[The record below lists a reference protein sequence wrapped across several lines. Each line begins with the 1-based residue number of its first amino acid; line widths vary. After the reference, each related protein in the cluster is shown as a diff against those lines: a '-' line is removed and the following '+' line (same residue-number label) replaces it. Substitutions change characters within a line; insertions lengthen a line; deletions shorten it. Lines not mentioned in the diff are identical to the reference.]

1 MDQQQQQK
9 VNEAADQFTDAL
21 VESFKA
27 VADRGASAQDRGAQL
42 TEVFFNQ
49 TINNLRAQAEENRQT
64 TQQLAD
70 QQQRQTDAAQTLTR
84 ESVDIY
90 MNFMDSMFS
99 YWQSAT
105 QTAERAAESAP
116 ISSSPSTAEGTSTA
130 ESTQRSQ
137 PSDTE
142 LPLENY
148 DKLIAN
154 EVTDRIEKLGA
165 QDIERLR
172 EYEAQN
178 KNRRSVL
185 ERMDA
190 RIRASS
196 EA

>member
-9 VNEAADQFTDAL
+9 VNEAAEQFTDAL

-42 TEVFFNQ
+42 TNIFFNQ
-49 TINNLRAQAEENRQT
+49 TINNLRTQAEENRRAIQK
-64 TQQLAD
+64 LAD
-70 QQQRQTDAAQTLTR
+70 QQQRQADAAQNLTR

-99 YWQSAT
+99 YWQGAS
-105 QTAERAAESAP
+105 QTAQGAAAPAP
-116 ISSSPSTAEGTSTA
+116 ITSTPSTA

-137 PSDTE
+137 SSDEE

-148 DKLIAN
+148 DKLNAN
-154 EVTDRIEKLGA
+154 EVIDRIEKLDA

-172 EYEAQN
+172 EYEARN
-178 KNRRSVL
+178 KNRQSVL
-185 ERMDA
+185 ERMDT
-190 RIRASS
+190 RIRAAS